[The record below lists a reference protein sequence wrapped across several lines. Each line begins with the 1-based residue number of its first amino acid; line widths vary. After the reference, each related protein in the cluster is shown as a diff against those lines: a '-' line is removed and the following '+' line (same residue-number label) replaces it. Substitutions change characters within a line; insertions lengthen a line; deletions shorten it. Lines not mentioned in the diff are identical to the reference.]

1 LGDQTILEEGMTSS
15 VEPGLFDPAHDFG
28 YNPSNNLL
36 VTKKK
41 GVLVGSVPYTK
52 EWMFLKL

>member
-1 LGDQTILEEGMTSS
+1 MTFS

-28 YNPSNNLL
+28 YNPSDNLL

-41 GVLVGSVPYTK
+41 GVLMGSVPYTK

>member
-1 LGDQTILEEGMTSS
+1 MTSS